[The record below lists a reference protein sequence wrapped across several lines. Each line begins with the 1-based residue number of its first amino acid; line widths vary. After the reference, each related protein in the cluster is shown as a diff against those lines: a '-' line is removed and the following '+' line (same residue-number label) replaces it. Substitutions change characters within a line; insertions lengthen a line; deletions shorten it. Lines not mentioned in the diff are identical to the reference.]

1 MGARSEHVIKTESG
15 EVRVLF
21 TNRALADVEA
31 LTGKSILALANG
43 FTDGSSG
50 ITEVAQVLRAGMEA
64 ARRDGNTGGKAVS
77 IQDAYDVMDA
87 AGFTTVATVVMA
99 AVAEVIGYGSKNV

>member
-43 FTDGSSG
+43 FTDSSCG
-50 ITEVAQVLRAGMEA
+50 VTEVAQILRAGMEA
-64 ARRDGNTGGKAVS
+64 ARRDANLGGKAIP
-77 IQDAYDVMDA
+77 IQDAYDVLDD
-87 AGFTTVATVVMA
+87 AGFSEVATVVMT

>member
-1 MGARSEHVIKTESG
+1 MSVRCERVIQADER
-15 EVRVLF
+15 EVRLLF
-21 TNRALADVEA
+21 TNRALADIEA
-31 LTGKSILALANG
+31 LTGKSIIALANG